1 MDKGSKLYKKKV
13 NIANVSTKI
22 QQLENKEDIHIN
34 NHFLFLDKAFHAK
47 NDIAKIDIEIHSLT
61 DPVHS
66 TILSEDHLP

>member
-13 NIANVSTKI
+13 NIAKASTKI

-34 NHFLFLDKAFHAK
+34 NHFLFLEKAIRTK
-47 NDIAKIDIEIHSLT
+47 NYMAKIDIEIHSLT